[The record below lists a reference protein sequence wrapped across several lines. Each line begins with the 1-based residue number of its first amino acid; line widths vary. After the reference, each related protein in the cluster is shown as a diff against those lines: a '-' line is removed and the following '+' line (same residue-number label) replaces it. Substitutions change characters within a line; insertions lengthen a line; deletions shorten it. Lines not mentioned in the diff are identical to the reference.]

1 MASAWQ
7 SGSAARWTWATTPA
21 ACASSGGAYGNT
33 IGGTASGSGNVI
45 SGNNQNGVYISD
57 QGTNGNLVQGDYIG
71 TNAAGL
77 LAVPNGTGVFLN
89 NNAASN
95 TIGGITT
102 VGTPNDLISGNL
114 QDGVHIINCANN
126 NTVEGDYIGVNV
138 DGTSALGNGYSG
150 VAIFGGGCD
159 NTIGGT
165 ASGSGNVISG
175 NGQNGVYIS
184 DQGTI
189 DNLVAGNDIGTDY
202 TGSYAVPNSTGVL
215 IQNGA
220 SCNTIGAN
228 TPYTNFV
235 PSNVISGNT
244 GDGIDI
250 ASART
255 KTWSNATGSAWQGHP
270 PSA

>member
-1 MASAWQ
+1 M
-7 SGSAARWTWATTPA
+7 
-21 ACASSGGAYGNT
+21 
-33 IGGTASGSGNVI
+33 
-45 SGNNQNGVYISD
+45 
-57 QGTNGNLVQGDYIG
+57 
-71 TNAAGL
+71 
-77 LAVPNGTGVFLN
+77 PNGTGVFLN
-89 NNAASN
+89 NNAAYN
-95 TIGGITT
+95 TIGAITSP
-102 VGTPNDLISGNL
+102 GTPSNVISGNL

-150 VAIFGGGCD
+150 VAIFGGGCN

-189 DNLVAGNDIGTDY
+189 DNLVAGDYIGTDY
-202 TGSYAVPNSTGVL
+202 TGSYSVPNSTGVL

-220 SCNTIGAN
+220 SCNTIGA
-228 TPYTNFV
+228 TTSLPTAL

-250 ASART
+250 AWGANQNVVQCD
-255 KTWSNATGSAWQGHP
+255 WIGLAGPFAVHN
-270 PSA
+270 